1 LKELRTVIVTET
13 DLPLDEIGEHYGDMR
28 IVVPRAEQQML
39 QSLRRYGQM
48 SPVVVCRRTPE
59 GHELIDGFKR
69 LRAGRQIGSMSSMR
83 CRVLE
88 IGERAAKAAML
99 CLNWVSR
106 GVSDLEEAWVV
117 HSLCREDGL
126 TQVEVGQLL
135 GRDKSWVCRRLWLV
149 EKLSDEVQ
157 SQIRLG
163 LLSATV
169 GREVARLPRG
179 NQERVLEAAQKHRLG
194 SREVAGL
201 VDVLLQKRR
210 EEHEGILHQPRDTLT
225 KHGKWR
231 RELRDERLSAAGN
244 RILRGLTG
252 MDLACRRV
260 VSTVGIKGLSELRAG
275 DLSILAQPIGRAQRA
290 SRQATQALEDALE
303 AAQEDRHVSVRKSG
317 GTGAT
322 GGNPAQGGM
331 VGEEA
336 CRGPEDQP

>member
-1 LKELRTVIVTET
+1 MIVTEK
-13 DLPLDEIGEHYGDMR
+13 DLPLDEIGEQYGDMR
-28 IVVPRAEQQML
+28 MVVPRVEQQML
-39 QSLRRYGQM
+39 QSLHRYGQM
-48 SPVVVCRRTPE
+48 SPVVVCLGAAE

-69 LRAGRQIGSMSSMR
+69 LRASRQIGGMSSLR

-88 IGERAAKAAML
+88 IGARGAKAAML
-99 CLNWVSR
+99 CLNWVTR

-163 LLSATV
+163 LVSATV
-169 GREVARLPRG
+169 GRELARLPRG
-179 NQERVLEAAQKHRLG
+179 NHERGLVAAPNHRRG

-201 VDVLLQKRR
+201 VDVLLQKGR
-210 EEHEGILHQPRDTLT
+210 EEHEGILHKPRDTLA

-231 RELRDERLSAAGN
+231 RELRDDRLSVAGN
-244 RILRGLTG
+244 RILRDLTG
-252 MDLACRRV
+252 MDRVCRRV
-260 VSTVGIKGLSELRAG
+260 VSTVGVKGLSELRAG

-290 SRQATQALEDALE
+290 SRQAIQALEDVLT
-303 AAQEDRHVSVRKSG
+303 AAQEERHVSVRESG
-317 GTGAT
+317 GTGAS
-322 GGNPAQGGM
+322 GGHPAQGGM
-331 VGEEA
+331 VGAEA
-336 CRGPEDQP
+336 CRGPGDQP